1 MLEVRWLSEIS
12 KATGE
17 LRLFRRPRN
26 PLERDRSG
34 FRTASHSTTY
44 LGLLATHCNHHC
56 SRRQTKDWGGK
67 QLNAFVY
74 LGLQSLL
81 YELHISC
88 VRMMCCVTQLAWL
101 AAQEHELETCE
112 LFGLCEHT
120 TTINNIWLFHGRESW
135 LFVTLHCGYGTSEK
149 SNLEVGDSSGNEK
162 SFCGRKNKTKKY
174 CMISY
179 ICGCKR
185 LFIYFKNTE

>member
-1 MLEVRWLSEIS
+1 MSWKRNVSMPMLEVRWLSEIS

-67 QLNAFVY
+67 QSNAFVY
-74 LGLQSLL
+74 LGLQTLL

-101 AAQEHELETCE
+101 AAQEHELDRESRHVCSLDCVKVLLLTS
-112 LFGLCEHT
+112 
-120 TTINNIWLFHGRESW
+120 INNISRSRVVTICDIALWLWGEW
-135 LFVTLHCGYGTSEK
+135 K
-149 SNLEVGDSSGNEK
+149 IKPWSG
-162 SFCGRKNKTKKY
+162 GQ
-174 CMISY
+174 
-179 ICGCKR
+179 
-185 LFIYFKNTE
+185 

>member
-88 VRMMCCVTQLAWL
+88 VSYDVLRHA
-101 AAQEHELETCE
+101 TCLTCTASCSSGTWAGSRVKTCL
-112 LFGLCEHT
+112 LFGLCERT

-135 LFVTLHCGYGTSEK
+135 LFVTLHCGYGASEK
-149 SNLEVGDSSGNEK
+149 SNLRVGDSSGNEK
-162 SFCGRKNKTKKY
+162 SFCGGKTKQK
-174 CMISY
+174 I
-179 ICGCKR
+179 
-185 LFIYFKNTE
+185 LHDFIYMCL